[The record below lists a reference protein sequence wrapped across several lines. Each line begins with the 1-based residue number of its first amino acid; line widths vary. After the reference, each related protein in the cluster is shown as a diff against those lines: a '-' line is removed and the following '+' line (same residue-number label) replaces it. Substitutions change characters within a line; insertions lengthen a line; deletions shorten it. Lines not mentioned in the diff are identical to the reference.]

1 MPLNPNGKIDKPALP
16 FPDTAQAPSIDP
28 RVRRGSSV
36 RREDPTEEAIR
47 SIWSSILSN
56 APVPIPLDESFFD
69 LGGHSILATRLI
81 FELRKVFVVDA
92 PLGLV
97 FERPTVGGLATAI
110 NAIRNADLGFGYK
123 QDSPAAISTAFK
135 PQKPSVEYGQDY
147 EKLVKEL
154 KPSYQPL
161 PPSFGSAPVTV
172 FLTGATGF
180 LGAFILRDLLARKN
194 EVAQVLC
201 LVRASD
207 SEKALQRLRQGG
219 TDRGVWDEEWTRSSR
234 LEVIH
239 GDLDQKQFGMDSET
253 WNRVAAESDI
263 ILHNGALVSGF
274 PLFNLF

>member
-1 MPLNPNGKIDKPALP
+1 M
-16 FPDTAQAPSIDP
+16 
-28 RVRRGSSV
+28 
-36 RREDPTEEAIR
+36 
-47 SIWSSILSN
+47 
-56 APVPIPLDESFFD
+56 PIPLDESFFD

-110 NAIRNADLGFGYK
+110 DAIRNADLGFDYK
-123 QDSPAAISTAFK
+123 QDSPAATLSSPTTFK
-135 PQKPSVEYGQDY
+135 TQKPLLEYGQDC

-161 PPSFGSAPVTV
+161 PPSFGSVPVTV

-180 LGAFILRDLLARKN
+180 LGAFILRDLLVRKN
-194 EVAQVLC
+194 EVAKVLC

-219 TDRGVWDEEWTRSSR
+219 TDRGVWDEEWIRSSR

-253 WNRVAAESDI
+253 WNRVAAESDVI
-263 ILHNGALVSGF
+263 VHNGALVSVF
-274 PLFNLF
+274 ALFNFFLILIHTGTLGLSIRETAFSQRDRDFDCYRLGIDW